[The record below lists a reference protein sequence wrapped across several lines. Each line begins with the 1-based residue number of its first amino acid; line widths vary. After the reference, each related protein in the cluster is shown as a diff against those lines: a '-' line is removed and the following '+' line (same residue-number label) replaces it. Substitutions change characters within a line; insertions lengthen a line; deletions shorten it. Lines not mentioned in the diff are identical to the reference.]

1 MEKDAVTLRVARP
14 QDGPALLEIY
24 RPYVEETA
32 ISFETETPTAE
43 EFSRRIQRTLEKYP
57 YLVAQRGGE
66 LLGYAYIGPFKERAA
81 YQWSGELTIYLRRD
95 CRGAGVGKKLY
106 AALEA
111 LAAAQGFRN
120 LYACIG
126 WPQGDESLV
135 SVNSAQ
141 FHRHLGYQLVG
152 MFRRCGYKLGRW
164 HHMVWMEKLLPGD
177 QDAPRPVT
185 PFPQLGEE
193 LFRSLGVER

>member
-1 MEKDAVTLRVARP
+1 MTDPITVREAEAADAAR
-14 QDGPALLEIY
+14 LLEIY
-24 RPYVEETA
+24 AYYVQNTA
-32 ISFETETPTAE
+32 ITFEYDVPSLS
-43 EFSRRIQRTLEKYP
+43 EFQNRIRNTRKRYP
-57 YLVAQRGGE
+57 YLVIERDGVIQ
-66 LLGYAYIGPFKERAA
+66 GYAYAGPFVGRAA
-81 YQWSGELTIYLRRD
+81 YDWSCEMTIYLDRAARKRGLGRR
-95 CRGAGVGKKLY
+95 LY
-106 AALEA
+106 EALEA
-111 LAAAQGFRN
+111 RLREMGILN

-126 WPQGDESLV
+126 WPQGDESLI

-152 MFRRCGYKLGRW
+152 MFRRCGCKLGRW

-193 LFRSLGVER
+193 IFRSLGVER

>member
-66 LLGYAYIGPFKERAA
+66 LLGYAYVGPFKEREA
-81 YQWSGELTIYLRRD
+81 YQCSGELAIYLRRD

-111 LAAAQGFRN
+111 LAAAQGLRN

-152 MFRRCGYKLGRW
+152 MFRRCGCKLGRW
-164 HHMVWMEKLLPGD
+164 HHMVWMEKLLPGE

>member
-95 CRGAGVGKKLY
+95 CRGPGWAKSSTPPWKRWRRPRGFGTCTPASAGPKGTSPWS
-106 AALEA
+106 
-111 LAAAQGFRN
+111 R
-120 LYACIG
+120 
-126 WPQGDESLV
+126 
-135 SVNSAQ
+135 
-141 FHRHLGYQLVG
+141 
-152 MFRRCGYKLGRW
+152 
-164 HHMVWMEKLLPGD
+164 
-177 QDAPRPVT
+177 
-185 PFPQLGEE
+185 
-193 LFRSLGVER
+193 